1 MTNATNILHVDMDA
15 FYASVEQRD
24 NPSLRGK
31 PVVVGGNKRGVVAAA
46 SYEARKFGIRSAMP
60 MKEAMRKCPNL
71 VQINTRMSD
80 YAAVSKQIFSIFLEF
95 TPIIEK
101 LSLDEAFLDVS
112 NSIRLFGDEIN
123 IATKIKDSIFQQ
135 TGLTASI
142 GIAPNKLVAKIASD
156 LDKPDGIFFISNH
169 NMQEVLDPLP
179 VQVIP
184 GIGPETLARLQRI
197 KVFTVGD
204 LRQTSK
210 GHLEPIFGRFTKQAQ
225 EKAAGI
231 DKRSVRPN
239 RERKSISAEVTFNS
253 DVFDRPIMYR
263 ELLKLAEQTSSRLR
277 AEQLV
282 AGTVHIKVRKAD
294 FSTSTRQCSLL
305 PPNNLTKSVYT
316 AALNLL
322 DKWLT
327 TYPDTELR
335 LLGVGCSQLAPD
347 IQTDLFST
355 DILANKANLE
365 QTVDKIRARF
375 GHTSL
380 SRARSIDSEEIM

>member
-1 MTNATNILHVDMDA
+1 VTNATNILHVDMDA

-239 RERKSISAEVTFNS
+239 RERKSISAEVTFDS

>member
-1 MTNATNILHVDMDA
+1 VTNATNILHVDMDA